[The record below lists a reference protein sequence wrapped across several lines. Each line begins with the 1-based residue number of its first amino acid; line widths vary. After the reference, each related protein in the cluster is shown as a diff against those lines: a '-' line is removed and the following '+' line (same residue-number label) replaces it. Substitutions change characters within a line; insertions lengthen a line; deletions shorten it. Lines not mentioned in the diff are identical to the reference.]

1 MAVFAAKCFLVF
13 QCILLLLLNT
23 EGVKRS
29 KDGCLV
35 CGKKSQQTGFRSG
48 SAYVNDLENCFGVR
62 LSASSTAAKDAE
74 GLFKS
79 IDTPDRPSST
89 LVLKP
94 AFIST
99 FTHLLC
105 FIFIVRMSCSYMSLP
120 LLYIQ
125 EANLFKENKH
135 VLSRR

>member
-1 MAVFAAKCFLVF
+1 MRVQL
-13 QCILLLLLNT
+13 QI
-23 EGVKRS
+23 S
-29 KDGCLV
+29 
-35 CGKKSQQTGFRSG
+35 
-48 SAYVNDLENCFGVR
+48 
-62 LSASSTAAKDAE
+62 AKDAE

-79 IDTPDRPSST
+79 IDAQDSEDRPSST

-120 LLYIQ
+120 LLNIQ

>member
-1 MAVFAAKCFLVF
+1 MRVQL
-13 QCILLLLLNT
+13 QI
-23 EGVKRS
+23 S
-29 KDGCLV
+29 
-35 CGKKSQQTGFRSG
+35 
-48 SAYVNDLENCFGVR
+48 
-62 LSASSTAAKDAE
+62 AKDAE

-79 IDTPDRPSST
+79 IDALDRPSST

-120 LLYIQ
+120 LLNIQ
-125 EANLFKENKH
+125 EANLFKGNKH
-135 VLSRR
+135 VLSRRKHNLVFLFESFFFPKKRQRWSNSKQAESDSEDSAREMVVLSKEKYLEMEENLKILSESK

>member
-1 MAVFAAKCFLVF
+1 MRVQL
-13 QCILLLLLNT
+13 QI
-23 EGVKRS
+23 S
-29 KDGCLV
+29 
-35 CGKKSQQTGFRSG
+35 
-48 SAYVNDLENCFGVR
+48 
-62 LSASSTAAKDAE
+62 AKDTE
-74 GLFKS
+74 GLFES
-79 IDTPDRPSST
+79 IDTQDRPSST

-105 FIFIVRMSCSYMSLP
+105 FIFIVRMSCSYMSS
-120 LLYIQ
+120 LLLNIQ

>member
-1 MAVFAAKCFLVF
+1 MRVQL
-13 QCILLLLLNT
+13 QI
-23 EGVKRS
+23 S
-29 KDGCLV
+29 
-35 CGKKSQQTGFRSG
+35 
-48 SAYVNDLENCFGVR
+48 
-62 LSASSTAAKDAE
+62 AKDAE

-79 IDTPDRPSST
+79 RDAQDRPS

-120 LLYIQ
+120 LLNIQ

-135 VLSRR
+135 VLSRS